1 MLESRTMIAEEIETN
16 VFDSVKDWG
25 ILLISL
31 KKIGVYIEYVFIKD
45 IVLS

>member
-1 MLESRTMIAEEIETN
+1 MIAEEIETN

-31 KKIGVYIEYVFIKD
+31 KKNRGLYRVCFYKRYCVELIDVV
-45 IVLS
+45 